1 VTDLTSI
8 STFGWYSGD
17 GFESD
22 LLTAVST
29 FGWYGV
35 TAEQL
40 VEVFQ
45 TVDFGL
51 IIDQLN
57 EIGLEIEGVEHQ
69 LALEITRDYEKGLNI
84 DRVFNIRLKR

>member
-1 VTDLTSI
+1 MTDLTSI
-8 STFGWYSGD
+8 STFGWYSGE

-35 TAEQL
+35 TVQDLIE
-40 VEVFQ
+40 EFQ

-51 IIDQLN
+51 IIDQLY
-57 EIGLEIEGVEHQ
+57 EMGLEIEGVEYDM
-69 LALEITRDYEKGLNI
+69 AVEITRELQKGLSI
-84 DRVFNIRLKR
+84 DRVLNIRMRR